1 MIFSL
6 KPVKPG
12 HKFELIYFVCLRN
25 YVDEPPFANMKMERQ
40 RLPEMPLILGRFG
53 TQYVAMVTK
62 LLSSYRG
69 AHLLESYCK
78 ETNIFDTNR
87 LRYLHILSNFLECMM
102 SSLG

>member
-78 ETNIFDTNR
+78 ETNIFE
-87 LRYLHILSNFLECMM
+87 LFFCKKK
-102 SSLG
+102 